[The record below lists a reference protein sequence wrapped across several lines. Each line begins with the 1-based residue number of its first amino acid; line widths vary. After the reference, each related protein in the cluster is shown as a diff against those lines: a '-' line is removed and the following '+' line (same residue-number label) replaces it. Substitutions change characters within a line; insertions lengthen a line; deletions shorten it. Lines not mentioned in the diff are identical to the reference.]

1 LSPFA
6 ERTATVRQNAGFR
19 PESWFNDT
27 VNMPEVAM
35 SEPDDGPLFLHR
47 LLIVTCSVLLVV
59 LLLHLVRELATILQ
73 PLLIAVFLGYL
84 ILPAHAWLVR
94 RGLPRLVATVVFLLL
109 VVLILS
115 ILAGLVRRNV
125 EKAMEELPKYQRRLE
140 AMVDDALAHLP
151 IERKEFD
158 AMVRELPILTD
169 AAEQLGRTLQAAET
183 FLNFLTG
190 MFLVFIYLAFL
201 LAERANFSQR
211 VRRALGEAGGGRVLE
226 IIASINLAIAEYIAV
241 KTFVSAVAG
250 FASYVVLWLF
260 GVDFAALWGILIFL
274 FNFIPYLGSLV
285 AVALPIALS
294 FVQFGEPW
302 KGLVIAVLLIG
313 IQQAIGMFIEPK
325 MAGQKLGVSP
335 LLILL
340 ALAFWGLVW
349 GIVGM
354 ILAVPLLVTTKIILD
369 NIPETKPLATLM
381 SNM

>member
-1 LSPFA
+1 MVGA
-6 ERTATVRQNAGFR
+6 QKAGIGA
-19 PESWFNDT
+19 ESWYDR
-27 VNMPEVAM
+27 VILSEVVMSMPGDA
-35 SEPDDGPLFLHR
+35 PLFLQR

-59 LLLHLVRELATILQ
+59 LLLHLLRELATILQ
-73 PLLIAVFLGYL
+73 PLFIAVFLGYL
-84 ILPAHAWLVR
+84 ILPAHAWLVG
-94 RGLPRLVATVVFLLL
+94 RGLPRLLATFVFLLL
-109 VVLILS
+109 VVFVLTFF
-115 ILAGLVRRNV
+115 AAVVRRNV
-125 EKAMEELPKYQRRLE
+125 EKAMEELPKYRVRLD
-140 AMVDDALAHLP
+140 AIVDNALKHLP
-151 IERKEFD
+151 IEREAFD
-158 AMVRELPILTD
+158 AMVNELPILTD
-169 AAEQLGRTLQAAET
+169 AAAQLRRTVQAAET
-183 FLNFLTG
+183 FLNFVTG

-201 LAERANFSQR
+201 LAERANLPQR
-211 VRRALGEAGGGRVLE
+211 VRRAWGEVGGGRVLE
-226 IIASINLAIAEYIAV
+226 IIASINLAIAEYISV
-241 KTFVSAVAG
+241 KTFVSAFAG
-250 FASYVVLWLF
+250 LTSYIVLSVF

-294 FVQFGEPW
+294 FVQFSELW
-302 KGLVIAVLLIG
+302 KGVVIAVLLIA

-325 MAGQKLGVSP
+325 MAGQKLGISP

>member
-1 LSPFA
+1 
-6 ERTATVRQNAGFR
+6 
-19 PESWFNDT
+19 
-27 VNMPEVAM
+27 M
-35 SEPDDGPLFLHR
+35 STPGDAPVFLHR

-59 LLLHLVRELATILQ
+59 LLLYLVRELATILQ
-73 PLLIAVFLGYL
+73 PLLIAVFLAYL

-94 RGLPRLVATVVFLLL
+94 RGLPRFVATIVFLLL
-109 VVLILS
+109 VVLVLTF
-115 ILAGLVRRNV
+115 LAALVRRNV
-125 EKAMEELPKYQRRLE
+125 EKAMADLPKYQERLDS
-140 AMVDDALAHLP
+140 MVDRALEQLP
-151 IERKEFD
+151 IEREAFD
-158 AMVRELPILTD
+158 AMMKELPILSN
-169 AAEQLGRTLQAAET
+169 AAAQLGRTMQAAET
-183 FLNFLTG
+183 LLHFVTG

-201 LAERANFSQR
+201 LAERANLPQR
-211 VRRALGEAGGGRVLE
+211 VRRALGEAGAGQVLE
-226 IIASINLAIAEYIAV
+226 IIASINLAIAEYISV
-241 KTFVSAVAG
+241 KTFVSALAG
-250 FASYVVLWLF
+250 LISYVVLWVF

-274 FNFIPYLGSLV
+274 FNYIPYLGSLV

-294 FVQFGEPW
+294 FVQFDEAW
-302 KGLVIAVLLIG
+302 KGIVIAVLLIA

-325 MAGQKLGVSP
+325 MAGQKLGISP